1 MNNAFRPP
9 NRNLGPDPDYRY
21 SLANERTF
29 LAYIRT
35 ALALNGGG
43 LAVVSLLEPFA
54 GIGREVVG
62 VLLISLGT
70 GVALQSFVR
79 WRENEDGMRSG
90 TGIAP
95 SRLPAIVAGG
105 VSITSIVALVL
116 LLLGNTQ

>member
-1 MNNAFRPP
+1 MNPLRPP
-9 NRNLGPDPDYRY
+9 NFGEGLDPDYRY

-62 VLLISLGT
+62 VMLIVTGT

-79 WRENEDGMRSG
+79 WRENETGMRAG

-95 SRLPAIVAGG
+95 SRLPALVAGG
-105 VSITSIVALVL
+105 VAFTSIIALIL
-116 LLLGNTQ
+116 LLFGNSS